1 MLRLHRAGVGKSGRD
16 YRGRSYSDCLVAI
29 PDNCFANLMDSI
41 LPISLEAVESRK
53 FGGFMLSI
61 TIGVVAIACSLPIG
75 IVLALGRQSD
85 LMIVKALCVAL
96 SSSSAVCR

>member
-1 MLRLHRAGVGKSGRD
+1 
-16 YRGRSYSDCLVAI
+16 
-29 PDNCFANLMDSI
+29 MDSI

-96 SSSSAVCR
+96 SSSSRCAADHAFVRGLDASEHLHAAGHEL